1 MKITYLW
8 TSIKL
13 LYSVLGSICS
23 TDIWIS
29 LWTFT
34 ISSVTRLVIWLY
46 SSNIPFL
53 KAKIKLYI
61 LMFRQDK
68 HRPRNNN
75 KHKNNKYRKHNIVV
89 FTWNMKGLCN
99 CATMWTTTNSSIW
112 YVQKAG
118 TTNSNSFLFFNIL
131 IETLHSA

>member
-1 MKITYLW
+1 MKIPYLW

-61 LMFRQDK
+61 LMFCQEK
-68 HRPRNNN
+68 HRPRKNN

-89 FTWNMKGLCN
+89 FRVVVLCTTLFHTHGTWRDYVTVPQCEH
-99 CATMWTTTNSSIW
+99 TITNSSM
-112 YVQKAG
+112 Y
-118 TTNSNSFLFFNIL
+118 L
-131 IETLHSA
+131 IPPKGRES